1 MSRSNAKRRQT
12 RPSGERWPPPG
23 RLSLRVCKH
32 AVVSVASELG
42 RARDQ
47 ARQRRQNGGCYKS
60 QARDV
65 VSGRLYSPGFASPLD
80 LGRLRGASSNASP
93 PWRPQRQSHRPVTQ
107 AMEMRRRSMP
117 ADGVSPARRPGPGRR
132 RVARPRRR
140 VPRARV
146 AVAAARAEGL
156 NFTCPAAGA
165 LGAGPG
171 LLPCAAGCRDCG
183 GRRCTEDPT
192 VRLSET
198 VRRGG

>member
-23 RLSLRVCKH
+23 RLSLRICKH

-107 AMEMRRRSMP
+107 AMEMRRRSMRLMGWP
-117 ADGVSPARRPGPGRR
+117 WWVAEPEVEQNSRYCSARKVACFQAAWRGPHLLAENRSKDRR
-132 RVARPRRR
+132 RHARLC
-140 VPRARV
+140 
-146 AVAAARAEGL
+146 E
-156 NFTCPAAGA
+156 
-165 LGAGPG
+165 
-171 LLPCAAGCRDCG
+171 
-183 GRRCTEDPT
+183 
-192 VRLSET
+192 
-198 VRRGG
+198 

>member
-93 PWRPQRQSHRPVTQ
+93 PWRPQRQSHPRPRGPSSMPHPSEFYRCMSENFSKGQNDLLRMTVDLLFGFSL
-107 AMEMRRRSMP
+107 ARANARMLINADSKRRS
-117 ADGVSPARRPGPGRR
+117 ARNSVRACGPPDISGFQQGKGQCQ
-132 RVARPRRR
+132 AYLYHLNLF
-140 VPRARV
+140 
-146 AVAAARAEGL
+146 GL
-156 NFTCPAAGA
+156 FE
-165 LGAGPG
+165 LF
-171 LLPCAAGCRDCG
+171 
-183 GRRCTEDPT
+183 
-192 VRLSET
+192 
-198 VRRGG
+198 

>member
-23 RLSLRVCKH
+23 RLSLRICKH

-47 ARQRRQNGGCYKS
+47 ARKRRQNGGCYKS

-117 ADGVSPARRPGPGRR
+117 ADGVSPEAPGARPAACRPPSAPCPSWARRCGSGESRGLKLHLSGRWGAR
-132 RVARPRRR
+132 RWPRT
-140 VPRARV
+140 
-146 AVAAARAEGL
+146 AAL
-156 NFTCPAAGA
+156 
-165 LGAGPG
+165 
-171 LLPCAAGCRDCG
+171 
-183 GRRCTEDPT
+183 RC
-192 VRLSET
+192 RLSRL
-198 VRRGG
+198 RRAALH